1 MSASSIHILGI
12 AGSLRRASV
21 NRGLLRTASEKL
33 PAEVALEIYDLSDI
47 PLYNGDVEAA
57 GTPKSVLDFKQHIG
71 AADALLIATP
81 EYNYSI
87 PGVLKN
93 AIDWASRPPAS
104 SPLSG
109 KPVAIMGAGGGYGTV
124 RAQTHLRNVLAAVNV
139 QVLTRPE
146 VLIQN
151 ARDKFDADGNLL
163 DGESR
168 QRVWDLLEALAVW
181 TRRLRVEETSVV
193 PAIFGKN

>member
-1 MSASSIHILGI
+1 MSTSSIHILGF

-21 NRGLLRTASEKL
+21 NRGLLRAASEKL
-33 PAEVALEIYDLSDI
+33 PANVTLEIYDLSDI
-47 PLYNGDVEAA
+47 PLYNGDVEAS
-57 GTPKSVLDFKQHIG
+57 GTPDSVQDFKQRIA

-109 KPVAIMGAGGGYGTV
+109 KPAAILGAGGGYGTV

-151 ARDKFDADGNLL
+151 ARDKFNADGNLL
-163 DGESR
+163 DAESR
-168 QRVWDLLEALAVW
+168 QRVWDLIDALAVW
-181 TRRLRVEETSVV
+181 TRRLRTGEGTLI
-193 PAIFGKN
+193 PAIAEKN